1 MSEVPKSYSHDSA
14 RLEKFLEPWGAGVEQ
29 PEATSEFGATAP
41 IASKPEDV
49 PSSSDEDEVSTGGY
63 NSPVEGE
70 KATTASMSRSAASDY
85 IEANPRVGAIYEHL
99 RVAKAAEVSAQS
111 KMRSEDNKA
120 LEKAGGDKSGP
131 QHWSDRIPVWRSIK
145 AIQRQVTALEAKL
158 GPLETKL
165 GALETKLTVLS
176 RCLGFEHAQDPAF
189 DQWYQSLQDLHRGSS
204 EELALL
210 QSSYLPYFE
219 TRAPVLQ
226 PAGPILDLGCGRG
239 EWLSLM
245 AGHGWQVRGIDSSE
259 LAVKAARD
267 QGIEV
272 LKDDVL
278 IALESQP
285 ANSLAAVTAFQVI
298 EHLPF
303 ECVVALV
310 QAAFRALLP
319 GGILL
324 FETPNPENL
333 QVATYSFWM
342 DPTHKK
348 PIPPPLLMDLSFYAG
363 FRDGLVLRQNPW
375 PNWHGEEAEPS
386 LEGQMNQRL
395 YGPQDYALIAYKPV
409 TSS

>member
-70 KATTASMSRSAASDY
+70 KAATASVSRSAASDY
-85 IEANPRVGAIYEHL
+85 IKEHPRVGAIYEHL
-99 RVAKAAEVSAQS
+99 RVAKAAKVSAQS
-111 KMRSEDNKA
+111 KMPSEDNEA
-120 LEKAGGDKSGP
+120 LGKAGGDKSGP

-145 AIQRQVTALEAKL
+145 AIQRQVTALE
-158 GPLETKL
+158 
-165 GALETKLTVLS
+165 TKLTVLS
-176 RCLGFEHAQDPAF
+176 RRLGFEHAQDPAF

-267 QGIEV
+267 QGLEV

-278 IALESQP
+278 MALESQP

-386 LEGQMNQRL
+386 PEGQMNQRL